1 MLWTLTKKQYRECF
15 RACFVNTKIG
25 ASRSRAG
32 IAGMF
37 LFYAVIMLVFCVTF
51 FSMASLVGEALIEA
65 GMPWLYF
72 VLMGTLAILLGT
84 FGSVFNTYSV
94 VYLARDNEMLL
105 SMPIPPSAI
114 LTTRISLVYGMS
126 LLYSGVVWLPA
137 CLYYWIFGAPAAGA
151 VVFEVLLLFLVA
163 LLVSVLT
170 CALGWVVALVSS
182 KVKNKSFVIVV
193 LSLILFFGYYYLCMN
208 MMDYLQKL
216 LLNAEALGSGIRTWL
231 NLLYQLGQAATGSL
245 KAMLIFSG
253 VTIGVFTL
261 CFVLLS
267 RSFVRIVTRAQGTQK
282 KNGKITVRASGVSS
296 ALLRRELKRFT
307 SSPTY
312 MLNCGFGLVI
322 LPVLAV
328 FSLVKQELLEMVLT
342 GMGQMLPWVSS
353 LLPFFVVIMVCV
365 VISMNTISTPS
376 VSLEGKYLWI
386 LRSLPVS
393 GRQILRAKLKLH
405 IRLNILPALF
415 AAVVLGY
422 CLNLTPL
429 TIVLIMLYCA
439 AFVWL
444 CGAYGLVL
452 GVLRPNFQWTTETM
466 PIKQSINVML
476 SMLLGFALPVLTAF
490 VGYLARN
497 LMSTQVYL
505 AVAAAVLTAI
515 AVTLNYW
522 LDTKGAAMFD
532 RLT

>member
-15 RACFVNTKIG
+15 RSCYLNTKTG

-32 IAGMF
+32 VIGMF
-37 LFYAVIMLVFCVTF
+37 LFYAVMLLLFGVVFF
-51 FSMASLVGEALIEA
+51 GMASLVGEALIEA
-65 GMPWLYF
+65 GIPWIYF
-72 VLMGTLAILLGT
+72 TLMGTLSILLGT

-94 VYLARDNEMLL
+94 VYLAKDNEMLL

-126 LLYSGVVWLPA
+126 LMYSGVVWLPS

-151 VVFEVLLLFLVA
+151 VVLEVLLLFLIA
-163 LLVSVLT
+163 LLVTVLT
-170 CALGWVVALVSS
+170 CALGWLVALVSS
-182 KVKNKSFVIVV
+182 KVKNKNFVIVV
-193 LSLILFFGYYYLCMN
+193 LSLVAFFGYYYLCMN
-208 MMDYLQKL
+208 MTSFLQKL

-231 NLLYQLGQAATGSL
+231 NLLYQLGQAAAGSGR
-245 KAMLIFSG
+245 AMLIFSG
-253 VTIGVFTL
+253 VSVGLFAL

-282 KNGKITVRASGVSS
+282 KSGKITVRASGVSS

-312 MLNCGFGLVI
+312 MLNCGLSLVI

-328 FSLVKQELLEMVLT
+328 LSLVKRELLETVLT

-353 LLPFFVVIMVCV
+353 LLPLFVIIMVCV

-393 GRQILRAKLKLH
+393 GKQILRAKLKLH
-405 IRLNILPALF
+405 VRLNILPALF

-422 CLNLTPL
+422 CLNLTVL
-429 TIVLIMLYCA
+429 TIVLVMLYCA

-444 CGAYGLVL
+444 CGAFGLTL

-466 PIKQSINVML
+466 PIKQSLNVLL
-476 SMLLGFALPVLTAF
+476 SMLLGFALPIATAF
-490 VGYLARN
+490 IGYLTRD
-497 LMSTQVYL
+497 LMNIQVYL
-505 AVAAAVLTAI
+505 AAAAAVIMAV

-522 LDTKGAAMFD
+522 LDTKGTALFD

>member
-15 RACFVNTKIG
+15 RSCYLNTKTG

-51 FSMASLVGEALIEA
+51 FGMASLLGEALIGA
-65 GMPWLYF
+65 GLPWFYF
-72 VLMGTLAILLGT
+72 ALMGTLSILLGT

-105 SMPIPPSAI
+105 SMPIPPSVI

-126 LLYSGVVWLPA
+126 LLYSGAVWLPA

-151 VVFEVLLLFLVA
+151 VVLEVLLLFPVA
-163 LLVSVLT
+163 LLVTVLT
-170 CALGWVVALVSS
+170 CALGWLVALVSS
-182 KVKNKSFVIVV
+182 RVKNKSFVIVA
-193 LSLILFFGYYYLCMN
+193 LSLAAFFGYYYLCMN
-208 MMDYLQKL
+208 MTSFLQKL
-216 LLNAEALGSGIRTWL
+216 LLNAEALGSGMRTWL
-231 NLLYQLGQAATGSL
+231 NLLYQLGQAAAGSG

-253 VTIGVFTL
+253 VTVGLFAL
-261 CFVLLS
+261 CFALLS

-282 KNGKITVRASGVSS
+282 KNGRITVKATGVSS

-312 MLNCGFGLVI
+312 MLNCGLSLVL

-328 FSLVKQELLEMVLT
+328 LSLVKRELLETVLV

-353 LLPFFVVIMVCV
+353 LLPLLVIIMVCV
-365 VISMNTISTPS
+365 IISMDAISTPS
-376 VSLEGKYLWI
+376 VSLEGKNLWI

-393 GRQILRAKLKLH
+393 GKQILHAKLKLH

-422 CLNLTPL
+422 CLNLTSL
-429 TIVLIMLYCA
+429 TIVLILLYCV
-439 AFVWL
+439 AFIWL
-444 CGAYGLVL
+444 CGVFGLVL

-476 SMLLGFALPVLTAF
+476 SMLLGFALPIATAF

-497 LMSTQVYL
+497 LMSTQTYL
-505 AVAAAVLTAI
+505 AVAAAVL
-515 AVTLNYW
+515 AVVAAALNYW
-522 LDTKGAAMFD
+522 LDTKGAALFD

>member
-15 RACFVNTKIG
+15 RSCYLNTKTG

-32 IAGMF
+32 VAGMF
-37 LFYAVIMLVFCVTF
+37 FFYAVMILLFCVMF
-51 FSMASLVGEALIEA
+51 FGMASLVGDALIEA
-65 GMPWLYF
+65 GMLWLYF
-72 VLMGTLAILLGT
+72 ALIGVLTILLGT

-163 LLVSVLT
+163 LLVTVLT

-182 KVKNKSFVIVV
+182 RVRNKSIVIVV
-193 LSLILFFGYYYLCMN
+193 LSLIGFFGYYYLCMN
-208 MMDYLQKL
+208 MMSLLQKL
-216 LLNAEALGSGIRTWL
+216 LLNAEALGSGMRTWL
-231 NLLYQLGQAATGSL
+231 NLLYQLGQAAAGSL
-245 KAMLIFSG
+245 KAMLIFAG
-253 VTIGVFTL
+253 VTVGLFAL
-261 CFVLLS
+261 CFFLLS
-267 RSFVRIVTRAQGTQK
+267 KSFVRIVTRAQGTQK
-282 KNGKITVRASGVSS
+282 KNGKITVKASGVSS

-312 MLNCGFGLVI
+312 MLNCGFGLVM

-328 FSLVKQELLEMVLT
+328 FSLVKRELLTSVLT

-353 LLPFFVVIMVCV
+353 LLPMFVIIMVCV
-365 VISMNTISTPS
+365 ITSMNAISTPS
-376 VSLEGKYLWI
+376 VSLEGKNLWI

-393 GRQILRAKLKLH
+393 GRQILRAKLTLH

-429 TIVLIMLYCA
+429 TIGLILFYCA
-439 AFVWL
+439 VFVWL
-444 CGAYGLVL
+444 CGVFGLVV

-466 PIKQSINVML
+466 PIKQSVNVML
-476 SMLLGFALPVLTAF
+476 SMLLGFALPIATAF
-490 VGYLARN
+490 VRYLARN
-497 LMSTQVYL
+497 LMSTQVYM
-505 AVAAAVLTAI
+505 AVAAAVLTA
-515 AVTLNYW
+515 AAAALNYW
-522 LDTKGAAMFD
+522 LDTKGAALFD
-532 RLT
+532 QLT